1 MRLRVSNYE
10 LRIANAAWGSGRSS
24 SDLLR
29 KLALILYSQFAI
41 LNYSAAVPLTL
52 TSTNDYRFVQMPTNW
67 TPQIVGVGCG
77 PDDTSAAIRAEDVF
91 FLNEAMRERE
101 FVAAALRLQATTN
114 SQPYKTPVVYL
125 STPIPISSHM
135 LELGNAS
142 TNLFSGTITSNAV
155 GFVTAPKEIH
165 EDPAQHFGTTSS
177 SLDFGYFMTNFYA
190 SGKTTSSHRYFDS
203 NVGYLKKYTLGGY
216 PYPMIVRG
224 VCTNLYHDLAANTF
238 VAFIQPQRTG
248 PSGITQTINQTT
260 VYNNWATS
268 FSDCDEEFYFPTG
281 SDNEWVIPIAS
292 RYSAA
297 YDEVMQVD
305 ISGMRSAYVGAKNG
319 SIIKRGTGT
328 QSIVLQE
335 RHHGTYCFTLPDPI
349 VGSRLKDVKT
359 AFAAVEMEVTES
371 SYTNGYT
378 RAIIRHVLRRGI
390 MPIQVSPGPLDDGG
404 CPSFTFDIDAD
415 AVLSTVMGLFDE
427 KILSPNMLLGRC
439 PEPDFPTNATRTFSS
454 INNNETYSLTVR
466 VPWIVGVSEIDFRAK
481 QRNSQ

>member
-1 MRLRVSNYE
+1 
-10 LRIANAAWGSGRSS
+10 
-24 SDLLR
+24 
-29 KLALILYSQFAI
+29 
-41 LNYSAAVPLTL
+41 
-52 TSTNDYRFVQMPTNW
+52 
-67 TPQIVGVGCG
+67 
-77 PDDTSAAIRAEDVF
+77 
-91 FLNEAMRERE
+91 
-101 FVAAALRLQATTN
+101 
-114 SQPYKTPVVYL
+114 
-125 STPIPISSHM
+125 
-135 LELGNAS
+135 
-142 TNLFSGTITSNAV
+142 
-155 GFVTAPKEIH
+155 
-165 EDPAQHFGTTSS
+165 
-177 SLDFGYFMTNFYA
+177 
-190 SGKTTSSHRYFDS
+190 
-203 NVGYLKKYTLGGY
+203 
-216 PYPMIVRG
+216 MIVRG

-268 FSDCDEEFYFPTG
+268 FSDRDEEFYFPTG

-390 MPIQVSPGPLDDGG
+390 MPITISPGPLDDGG

>member
-1 MRLRVSNYE
+1 MSVL
-10 LRIANAAWGSGRSS
+10 LAIA
-24 SDLLR
+24 
-29 KLALILYSQFAI
+29 
-41 LNYSAAVPLTL
+41 LTL

-91 FLNEAMRERE
+91 FLNEAMLERE
-101 FVAAALRLQATTN
+101 FVADALSRPATTN
-114 SQPYKTPVVYL
+114 SQPFRTSIL
-125 STPIPISSHM
+125 SLATPIPIASHM

-142 TNLFSGTITSNAV
+142 TNLFSGLITSEAAF
-155 GFVTAPKEIH
+155 FVSSPKEIYD
-165 EDPAQHFGTTSS
+165 DPSGHFGSIPFH
-177 SLDFGYFMTNFYA
+177 DFGRFMANFYTA
-190 SGKTTSSHRYFDS
+190 GKTRSSHRYYDF
-203 NVGYLKKYTLGGY
+203 NVDAGFKGNTSLNY

-238 VAFIQPQRTG
+238 VAFIQPLRTG

-268 FSDCDEEFYFPTG
+268 FSDRDEEFYFPTG

-335 RHHGTYCFTLPDPI
+335 RHHGTYCFTLSDPI
-349 VGSRLKDVKT
+349 VGSRLKAVKT
-359 AFAAVEMEVTES
+359 AFAAFEMEVEEA

-390 MPIQVSPGPLDDGG
+390 MPITISPGPLDDGG

-415 AVLSTVMGLFDE
+415 AVLSTVMGLFIE
-427 KILSPNMLLGRC
+427 RIPSPNVLLGRC
-439 PEPDFPTNATRTFSS
+439 PEPDFPTNVTRTFAS
-454 INNNETYSLTVR
+454 IVNNETYSLTVR
-466 VPWIVGVSEIDFRAK
+466 VPWIVGVSEMDFRAK
-481 QRNSQ
+481 QRNNQ

>member
-1 MRLRVSNYE
+1 MSVL
-10 LRIANAAWGSGRSS
+10 LAIA
-24 SDLLR
+24 
-29 KLALILYSQFAI
+29 
-41 LNYSAAVPLTL
+41 LTL

-67 TPQIVGVGCG
+67 TPQIVGVGSG

-91 FLNEAMRERE
+91 FLNEAMLERE
-101 FVAAALRLQATTN
+101 FVVDALSRPATTN
-114 SQPYKTPVVYL
+114 SQPFRTTVPWL

-135 LELGNAS
+135 IELGNAS
-142 TNLFSGTITSNAV
+142 TNLFAGVITSNAAF
-155 GFVTAPKEIH
+155 FVSRPKEIY
-165 EDPAQHFGTTSS
+165 EDPSGHFRRSS
-177 SLDFGYFMTNFYA
+177 SHDFGHFMTNFYTT
-190 SGKTTSSHRYFDS
+190 GKTRSSHRYYDF
-203 NVGYLKKYTLGGY
+203 NVDAVFKRYTSFNF

-238 VAFIQPQRTG
+238 VAFIQPMRTG

-260 VYNNWATS
+260 IYSNWATS
-268 FSDCDEEFYFPTG
+268 FSDRDEEFYFPEG

-305 ISGMRSAYVGAKNG
+305 ISGRRSSYVGAKNG

-328 QSIVLQE
+328 QSIVMQE
-335 RHHGTYCFTLPDPI
+335 RHRGTYCFTLPDPI

-359 AFAAVEMEVTES
+359 AFAAFDMEVTES
-371 SYTNGYT
+371 SYTNGFT

-390 MPIQVSPGPLDDGG
+390 MPITISPGPLDDGG

-415 AVLSTVMGLFDE
+415 AVLSTVIGFFGE
-427 KILSPNMLLGRC
+427 RIPSPNVLLGRC
-439 PEPDFPTNATRTFSS
+439 PEPSFPTDSTRIFSS
-454 INNNETYSLTVR
+454 INNTEEYSLEVR